1 MIQDQMTLFA
11 APAAQTESPP
21 SGHKQ
26 ARKPARARTRAGDEV
41 VAAPL
46 ALPLVTPAC
55 ELRDETAA
63 TFSRLGATA
72 PNIPTRRPSIPSLE
86 ATPPMPETTDTQPP
100 TPAIDD
106 APAAIRTDRLWQL
119 DGWTARVIKNQ
130 DDDGWAVEMLK
141 DGEAEPALV
150 GPWTMGRDKKNPK
163 PLDVSA
169 FNTLV
174 KTASEVLRRHEQHL
188 QQIAPAL
195 RVQVMRLLYQVTP
208 EYTQVSFVPDEAA
221 SFDVPVEWTGLYY
234 PAYIPEGYEFYGVGG
249 SSSMPKVLFN
259 ASEDRFLRFS
269 EYSLEA
275 ESNINS
281 EGYTVEEAD
290 INGAKGVLSWKD
302 GHTILVWPVSD
313 RFFILDITA
322 AADTAMEI
330 ARSVTRV
337 K

>member
-26 ARKPARARTRAGDEV
+26 ARKPARARTRAADEP

-72 PNIPTRRPSIPSLE
+72 PNIPTRRPSTPSLE

-163 PLDVSA
+163 PLDVNA

-174 KTASEVLRRHEQHL
+174 KTASEVLRRHEQQLHAQL
-188 QQIAPAL
+188 NKNVTITTADGQRL
-195 RVQVMRLLYQVTP
+195 RVALAI
-208 EYTQVSFVPDEAA
+208 VPDEEGATATLSAQDELGEELARAPAPPTFKLTAA
-221 SFDVPVEWTGLYY
+221 SALAWVESGF
-234 PAYIPEGYEFYGVGG
+234 E
-249 SSSMPKVLFN
+249 
-259 ASEDRFLRFS
+259 RR
-269 EYSLEA
+269 
-275 ESNINS
+275 
-281 EGYTVEEAD
+281 
-290 INGAKGVLSWKD
+290 
-302 GHTILVWPVSD
+302 H
-313 RFFILDITA
+313 
-322 AADTAMEI
+322 
-330 ARSVTRV
+330 
-337 K
+337 